1 MWGEEVSSHLPV
13 VVYSNEPGF
22 RSFGT
27 MARDMWRDLKAS
39 RELAWRLMVRDI
51 SAQYRQS
58 LFGIFWAF
66 VPPLATALIFIFL
79 NSHKVINIEETAIP
93 YPVFAIVGTFL
104 WQIFVFGFNSPIRV
118 VTASKSMLTKINFP
132 REALLLSSLGQTLF
146 DTGIK
151 AVILIVVL
159 LTFKIQFTWGALFA
173 LIALIILLLLG
184 MTFGLLLTPIG
195 LLYTDVSHGLTIMI
209 TMWFFLTPVVYPPPT
224 NFPLSLIATLN
235 PVSPILVGARDLA
248 TTGVLHNPIMCFLVT
263 FMMLLLL
270 MVAWIIYR
278 LAMPIV
284 IERISE

>member
-1 MWGEEVSSHLPV
+1 VWGEEVSSHLPV
-13 VVYSNEPGF
+13 VVYTSEPGF
-22 RSFGT
+22 RT
-27 MARDMWRDLKAS
+27 IRIMAKDMWHDLKGS

-58 LFGIFWAF
+58 LFGILWAF
-66 VPPLATALIFIFL
+66 LPPLATALIFIFL
-79 NSHKVINIEETAIP
+79 NSYKVINIQETPMP

-104 WQIFVFGFNSPIRV
+104 WQIFVFGFNAPIRV
-118 VTASKSMLTKINFP
+118 VNASKTMLTKINFP
-132 REALLLSSLGQTLF
+132 REALLLSSLGQILF

-159 LTFKIQFTWGALFA
+159 LLFRIQFTWGAPFA
-173 LIALIILLLLG
+173 LIAMIILFLLG

-195 LLYTDVSHGLTIMI
+195 LLYTDISHGLTIII
-209 TMWFFLTPVVYPPPT
+209 TIWFFLTPVVYPPPT
-224 NFPLSLIATLN
+224 SFPLSLIAALN
-235 PVSPILVGARDLA
+235 PVSPILVAARDLA
-248 TTGVLHNPIMCFLVT
+248 TTGVLHNPIMCFLVA

-284 IERISE
+284 IERMSA